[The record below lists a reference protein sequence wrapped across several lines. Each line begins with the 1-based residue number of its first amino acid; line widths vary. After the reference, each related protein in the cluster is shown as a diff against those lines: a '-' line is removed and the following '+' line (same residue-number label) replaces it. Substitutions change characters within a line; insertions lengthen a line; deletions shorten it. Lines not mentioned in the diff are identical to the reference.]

1 MTLAPGTPLVDVAQ
15 GATLEHSDG
24 GQCGHSC
31 PAGVVHASAAPCWLC
46 AGSASVD
53 RSWVTQCDWTRAPQP
68 ARRLSTKAIVATD
81 LASLT
86 SALLALPQFRTAPF
100 GAHDIEMSHHARRV
114 VLQDVAVIHPFS
126 LTVIG

>member
-1 MTLAPGTPLVDVAQ
+1 MGDNGCASNSTGCSTRWEVPGRIAMTLAPGTPLVDVAQ

-81 LASLT
+81 L
-86 SALLALPQFRTAPF
+86 
-100 GAHDIEMSHHARRV
+100 
-114 VLQDVAVIHPFS
+114 
-126 LTVIG
+126 